1 MSDETIQDAITSTG
15 QDIAKTLPTAAELT
29 AGAKS
34 FLERAQEAIEDA
46 VESTV
51 EAVKENPITAAA
63 IAAGVV
69 AAAAG
74 AAYGV
79 STLLDDDKGDAK
91 SDPNLAEKS
100 STKKK

>member
-15 QDIAKTLPTAAELT
+15 QDVAKTLPSTADLT
-29 AGAKS
+29 TGAKS

-51 EAVKENPITAAA
+51 EAVKENPIAAAA

-91 SDPNLAEKS
+91 DGTSATDTS
-100 STKKK
+100 SSNKK